1 MNRLAAITLL
11 LLIPIA
17 TPAQK
22 VISGRVTEKNN
33 RSAVAGANVMV
44 KNARGKIMKLT
55 TTRTDGSFKIEL
67 TTWNEEMT
75 INVSMIGMKTYSAPL
90 KENTDKLD
98 IQMEEGNLQL
108 KEVVINADR
117 IRENGDTIT
126 YRVSGFAQKQDR
138 TIGDVLQRMPG
149 IDVASNGKIQYQG
162 VDINKFYIEGSDLL
176 NGKYGIATNGISY
189 DDVGAVEVME
199 NHQPM
204 QVLRG
209 FSFSDQAALNLKLK
223 NNAKAVWLVNGHLGG
238 GWATQPSGTLW
249 DGELFL
255 MAVMAG
261 YQTITTLKSNNV
273 GTDLR
278 DQVIDFFAD
287 IRNTSLDNYL
297 SIDLPPNP
305 SLKEARTYF
314 NRSWMFSSNHLWKLK
329 SNEIKAQVD
338 YYNHRVTA
346 SSSSISTYFLESGDK
361 VITEDRS
368 GTEHGNR
375 LTGKFS
381 IEANRKNYFLNNTLK
396 TELSWNRIGTTMTGT
411 IPNSQH
417 ATIPD
422 YYVSNNLK
430 TIRRFGSKHL
440 ITFTSVNEWESK
452 PQRLYVDYISKKE
465 LSQHLSDH
473 AFYTNERAEYG
484 FYTHGLKLSLEGGL
498 TGYLRGM
505 NSEVKGDIEGI
516 IDESDKG
523 AVTTNYFSLY
533 ASPKIEYALG
543 KMEFILSYPLN
554 YTYYKF
560 NQQLGNRSEYFQS
573 PALNVRWKPDP
584 RFSLSV
590 AGGFGRNPMELH
602 DIHDEPILTD
612 YRTFNQ
618 GVERFYANSR
628 KHASTRILY
637 RNSVRGIFANAM
649 VVKSWNS
656 TPYKATQHFIEDFI
670 VYSFETSPSRSQSLN
685 AIGNISKTL
694 NFMRGSI
701 SANGTYLRMSK
712 SMTSEGLST
721 LYNNTSWSVGGRIN
735 GNITNDIFLSY
746 DIKFF
751 QSQLTV
757 NRQSTSS
764 LDRYIHTFAMTITP
778 MKPLSWQAGG
788 EYYRNELSDGSYKE
802 IFLLDTRLT
811 WHISRRFELSASLNN
826 ILNRKTYS
834 YTTYGTL
841 SSLEST
847 RYLRGREC
855 MITLY
860 LKK

>member
-1 MNRLAAITLL
+1 MNKLIIITII
-11 LLIPIA
+11 LLIAIPIS
-17 TPAQK
+17 AQK
-22 VISGRVTEKNN
+22 MVSGYVKEKTCNE
-33 RSAVAGANVMV
+33 AIVGANVMI
-44 KNARGKIMKLT
+44 KNAGGKIMKFT
-55 TTRTDGSFKIEL
+55 TTSTDGSFKMEL
-67 TTWNEEMT
+67 TTWNEGMT
-75 INVSMIGMKTYSAPL
+75 LHVSMIGMKAYSAPL
-90 KENTDKLD
+90 KGNTDKLD
-98 IQMEEGNLQL
+98 IRMEEGNLQL

-162 VDINKFYIEGSDLL
+162 IDINKFYIEGSDLL
-176 NGKYGIATNGISY
+176 GGKYGIATNGISQ
-189 DDVGAVEVME
+189 DDVAAVEVME
-199 NHQPM
+199 NYQPM

-209 FSFSDQAALNLKLK
+209 LSFSDQAALNLKLK
-223 NNAKAVWLVNGHLGG
+223 NKAKTVWLVNGHLGG
-238 GWATQPSGTLW
+238 GWSTQPEGVLW

-255 MAVMAG
+255 MTVMSG
-261 YQTITTLKSNNV
+261 YQTISTLKSNNI
-273 GTDLR
+273 GMDLR
-278 DQVIDFFAD
+278 NQVTDFFANM
-287 IRNTSLDNYL
+287 RNTSLDNYL
-297 SIDLPPNP
+297 SIDLPTTP
-305 SLKEARTYF
+305 SLKEARTNF
-314 NRSWMFSSNHLWKLK
+314 NRSWMLSSSHLWKLK

-338 YYNHRVTA
+338 YYNHRATA
-346 SSSSISTYFLESGDK
+346 SSSSVSTYFLESGDK

-368 GTEHGNR
+368 GTEHGNQ

-381 IEANRKNYFLNNTLK
+381 IGANRKNYFLNNTLK
-396 TELSWNRIGTTMTGT
+396 AELNWNRIGTTMTGT

-422 YYVSNNLK
+422 YYVSNNMK
-430 TIRRFGSKHL
+430 TIRRFGSNHL

-452 PQRLYVDYISKKE
+452 PQHLYVDYTDEKK

-484 FYTHGLKLSLEGGL
+484 FYTHGLKLSLDGGF

-505 NSEVKGDIEGI
+505 SSEVKGDTEGV

-543 KMEFILSYPLN
+543 KMEFTLSYPLN

-560 NQQLGNRSEYFQS
+560 NQQLGNRSECFQS

-584 RFSLSV
+584 RLSLSV

-649 VVKSWNS
+649 VIKSWNS

-701 SANGTYLRMSK
+701 STNGTYSRMSK
-712 SMTSEGLST
+712 SITSEGLST

-735 GNITNDIFLSY
+735 GNITNDVFLSY
-746 DIKFF
+746 DIKFL

-764 LDRYIHTFAMTITP
+764 LDRYIQTFAMTITP
-778 MKPLSWQAGG
+778 IKPLSWQTGG
-788 EYYRNELSDGSYKE
+788 EYYRNELADGSYKGL
-802 IFLLDTRLT
+802 FLLDTKLT
-811 WHISRRFELSASLNN
+811 WHISSHFELAASLNN